1 MEKRDGRTLR
11 STILWYHK
19 YLNIL
24 RIQDMKNIGI
34 IVASVNKNMELAHNI
49 QEVVTELGAK
59 SEIVNLVTLHFPMY
73 TSIIEDEKGIPKEV
87 QELATR
93 LQTFDA
99 FIVVSPEYNGSMP
112 PVLNNAIAW
121 VSRVGDDFRA
131 IFNQKFVAL
140 ATYSGG
146 GGMRGNDAVRA
157 MFSYVGANVLS
168 REIINNY
175 SKPYKK
181 ETVVSVVKELI
192 AK

>member
-1 MEKRDGRTLR
+1 
-11 STILWYHK
+11 
-19 YLNIL
+19 
-24 RIQDMKNIGI
+24 MKNITSHHIGI
-34 IVASVNKNMELAHNI
+34 LVASVNKNMQLAHNI

-99 FIVVSPEYNGSMP
+99 FIIVSPEYNGSMP

>member
-1 MEKRDGRTLR
+1 MEKRDDRTLR
-11 STILWYHK
+11 SAILWYCK

-34 IVASVNKNMELAHNI
+34 IAASVNKNMELAHNI

-59 SEIVNLVTLHFPMY
+59 SEIVNLVTLNLSMY

-99 FIVVSPEYNGSMP
+99 FIIVSPEYNGSMP